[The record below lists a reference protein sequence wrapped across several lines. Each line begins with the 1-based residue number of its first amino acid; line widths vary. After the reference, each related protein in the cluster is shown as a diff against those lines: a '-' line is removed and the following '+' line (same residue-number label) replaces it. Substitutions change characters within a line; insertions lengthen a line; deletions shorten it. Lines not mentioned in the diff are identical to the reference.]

1 MSALRASRRNYP
13 EIVGRQ
19 SDTDGA
25 YAVVRGPAGMG
36 FVAGRGGQAHR
47 FANKNRLRN
56 ESHSRPGG
64 IGRPVARVRWPG
76 NGSRE
81 KFPFPAAGRDT
92 GRGTWFV
99 GESDAERV
107 ADLIDQCPER
117 RDEAPRTAAPTGAPG
132 TAAPFTGDVRAAP
145 PVADGAAP
153 VFETWR
159 RRIAEQVIHQE
170 GVSL

>member
-13 EIVGRQ
+13 GIVGRRFTA
-19 SDTDGA
+19 DDA
-25 YAVVRGPAGMG
+25 YAIAREPVGMG
-36 FVAGRGGQAHR
+36 FVAGRDGRAVTR
-47 FANKNRLRN
+47 TP
-56 ESHSRPGG
+56 RPGNKSREEFP
-64 IGRPVARVRWPG
+64 IPVAH
-76 NGSRE
+76 
-81 KFPFPAAGRDT
+81 RDT

-107 ADLIDQCPER
+107 ADLIDKCPER
-117 RDEAPRTAAPTGAPG
+117 REEEPHVGAAPTGATG
-132 TAAPFTGDVRAAP
+132 TAAPFTGDVRTAPAA
-145 PVADGAAP
+145 ADSAAL